1 MAEIGG
7 VTQAG
12 LNWMHSQTGNIVNL
26 TNGYA
31 LLGDGRRAFAD
42 ILAATSI
49 QGSPV
54 AAGPTRNGR
63 ISVTGVFV
71 SRNLMGVEEGVVTQ
85 VRDVSSALYSFSEL
99 GIFSPDNRLIFYYC
113 NDTPNT
119 NLGSKDSANVTLV
132 YNALSALTAGQSVA
146 GLSFVVDSG
155 FTLSDRSVLNRH
167 LGDNAVD
174 ARVIAANAVGANELV
189 TEAVQDIMGGTVT
202 GNSEQIV
209 SLTYDDASG
218 KIVVRP
224 ITESLQDFIGAM
236 VRGEIVYTDSAGTIT
251 LGAQHPR
258 IYSGTTAAPPTATRN
273 AMRAGDI
280 WAQREA

>member
-7 VTQAG
+7 VTNAG
-12 LNWMHSQTGNIVNL
+12 LQWMHSQTGSIVNL

-31 LLGDGRRAFAD
+31 LLGNGRRKFGD
-42 ILAATSI
+42 IAAASGL
-49 QGSPV
+49 QGSAV
-54 AAGPTRNGR
+54 AAGPARNGR

-71 SRNLMGVEEGVVTQ
+71 SRDLQGREVGIVTQ
-85 VRDVSSALYSFSEL
+85 VRDVSSALYAFSEL
-99 GIFSPDNRLIFYYC
+99 GIFSQDNRLIFYYC
-113 NDTPNT
+113 EDAAG

-167 LGDNAVD
+167 IGTNAID
-174 ARVIAANAVGANELV
+174 QRTIAANAVGGNELI
-189 TEAVQDIMGGTVT
+189 TEDAQDLVGAMFT

-209 SLTYDDASG
+209 SLTYDDATG

-236 VRGEIVYTDSAGTIT
+236 AGRGITYNDTGGDLDLDATVR
-251 LGAQHPR
+251 R
-258 IYSGTTAAPPTATRN
+258 IRSGTTEAPSASVK
-273 AMRAGDI
+273 AMMSAGDI